1 MGNLE
6 DSLLARLARMRSAP
20 SDDGAGM
27 EDLQAS
33 TAQPTPTSSP
43 QDPTASPTSSQL
55 PPGQRAAVE
64 SETAALQPSN
74 AGIAPAGQ
82 RAADDDDDARL
93 DSLLNRIH
101 NLAQGKP
108 AEEEVRGS
116 MPADRATAIPAQ
128 PARETM
134 GAAAA
139 PGILSKSQAR
149 ASSETADKKHFPDD
163 AFLPLQK
170 NSFLEMELSESAVEE
185 LILKYLLNRGDGSGR
200 AISDQV
206 RLPFLIMEPLLR
218 RMKEDQLVVYRGSA
232 PMNDY
237 VYQLTEIGR
246 ERAKRLV
253 EHCTYFGA
261 APVSLTE
268 YIDSIRAQSLT
279 HQNPCP
285 EDLEK
290 AFRDL
295 LISPNMLRR
304 LGPAINSGR
313 GMFLFGLPGN
323 GKTSIA
329 KRVTRAFGHT
339 IWVPRAVG
347 VDGEI
352 IRVFDPMNH
361 EEVPLTAQDGLIEE
375 LKLDQRWVR
384 ICRPTIVVGGEL
396 TMDQLEVTYN
406 KQTGISEAPLQMK
419 SNCGSLVIDDFGRQR
434 MAVDELLNRWIVP
447 LEERIDFLNLPS
459 GKKLQV
465 PFDQLIVF
473 STNLEPRDLV
483 DEAFLRRIPYKIEVV
498 DPTEAEFRKLF
509 ELMCKQLKV
518 ELDEDALNY
527 LLAEHYLKAG
537 RKFRACHPR
546 DLLMQICNFCRYQQQ
561 EPRLSPEA
569 FDFAVEN
576 YFAVM

>member
-20 SDDGAGM
+20 NSDEDVWSELEASPPNQSSTAAPGAGAIQPAPPVGHSAEQTRPAPPKSSEGD
-27 EDLQAS
+27 EDAK
-33 TAQPTPTSSP
+33 
-43 QDPTASPTSSQL
+43 
-55 PPGQRAAVE
+55 
-64 SETAALQPSN
+64 
-74 AGIAPAGQ
+74 
-82 RAADDDDDARL
+82 L
-93 DSLLNRIH
+93 DSLLSRIGR
-101 NLAQGKP
+101 LSEGK
-108 AEEEVRGS
+108 S
-116 MPADRATAIPAQ
+116 ADQ
-128 PARETM
+128 VEKE
-134 GAAAA
+134 GK
-139 PGILSKSQAR
+139 GKKSNGP
-149 ASSETADKKHFPDD
+149 FPSD
-163 AFLPLQK
+163 AYLPLQK
-170 NSFLEMELSESAVEE
+170 NTLTEMDLSESAVEE
-185 LILKYLLNRGDGSGR
+185 LVIKYLLNRGDATGR
-200 AISDQV
+200 SIADQV
-206 RLPFLIMEPLLR
+206 RLPFLILDTMLR
-218 RMKEDQLVVYRGSA
+218 RMKDDQLVVYRGAA

-237 VYQLTEIGR
+237 VYQLTELGR

-253 EHCTYFGA
+253 EHCTYFGS
-261 APVSLTE
+261 APVSLQE
-268 YIDSIRAQSLT
+268 YVDSIHAQSLK

-285 EDLEK
+285 DDLEH
-290 AFRDL
+290 AFEDL
-295 LISPNMLRR
+295 LISPTMLRR

-313 GMFLFGLPGN
+313 GMFLFGEPGN

-329 KRVTRAFGHT
+329 KRVTRAFGST

-361 EEVPLTAQDGLIEE
+361 QERPLSPTDGLIDE
-375 LKLDQRWVR
+375 LKIDQRWVR

-498 DPTEAEFRKLF
+498 DPTESEFRELF
-509 ELMCKQLKV
+509 RLMCKELQL
-518 ELDEDALNY
+518 EFTEEPINY
-527 LLAEHYLKAG
+527 LVQEHYINSQ
-537 RKFRACHPR
+537 RRFRCCHPR
-546 DLLMQICNFCRYQQQ
+546 DLLMQIRNYCRYEQRQP
-561 EPRLSPEA
+561 ELTHEA
-569 FDFAVEN
+569 FDFAIEN